1 MLAIPAVMDWRA
13 AAISD
18 DPVAVEVVA
27 LCPLSVIAAARLV
40 RLSCILMS
48 AASWALPPYPCWAA
62 LFSTSCRLRSGAV
75 KCVLSDA

>member
-13 AAISD
+13 AAISN

-27 LCPLSVIAAARLV
+27 LFLLSVIAAARLV

-48 AASWALPPYPCWAA
+48 AASWALPPYPCWEASS
-62 LFSTSCRLRSGAV
+62 STSCQLHLAVV